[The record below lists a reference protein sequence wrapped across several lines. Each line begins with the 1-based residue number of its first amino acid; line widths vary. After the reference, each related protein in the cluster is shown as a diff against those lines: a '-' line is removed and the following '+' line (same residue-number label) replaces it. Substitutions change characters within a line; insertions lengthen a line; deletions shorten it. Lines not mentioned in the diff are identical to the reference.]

1 MIDDTKTQDL
11 PLPLRTRNAL
21 EKHGLLTWGQVKA
34 TELTQLEGLGAK
46 GFAAIQALWTA
57 EEQSDIDDIAT
68 RVEMSQPRLETTTPE
83 ESIAKGAQRHQVAS
97 MIDSAMR
104 GGLESLGKTRNSF
117 ELDGYETAERA
128 PRWMDGRMVDP
139 IEEIRARSVDFR
151 VRGGSI
157 DALAGSDASKLLV
170 LRLEEDI
177 QARIRALIPTI
188 KGLPHVKELGVEVS
202 AEIVGRMALIRGLD
216 LLEKAHG
223 GAKSTSKTPETGDP
237 RAPAPEKADAP
248 LPTGDEEV
256 YDTPEG
262 WARVGLGE
270 MIPVP
275 EAVLHDYYSQN
286 GWNRYWG
293 KANDQVIYF
302 YWSPERRLQ
311 DLKPFPGTDKGG
323 RTVGIQ
329 ETPWGPGHVVPTKWA
344 NS

>member
-1 MIDDTKTQDL
+1 MTDDTKTADL

-21 EKHGLLTWGQVKA
+21 EKHGLVDWGRVKA
-34 TELTQLEGLGAK
+34 ADLTRVPGLGSK
-46 GFAAIQALWTA
+46 GFDAIQALWT
-57 EEQSDIDDIAT
+57 D
-68 RVEMSQPRLETTTPE
+68 VEGLKQPEVEPTTPE
-83 ESIAKGAQRHQVAS
+83 ESIAKGQKRREVVEKIDLAMQQRLDDAGDYDRS
-97 MIDSAMR
+97 MR
-104 GGLESLGKTRNSF
+104 GGLERF
-117 ELDGYETAERA
+117 ELDIQSVAERV
-128 PRWMDGRMVDP
+128 PRWGDGRMVDP
-139 IEEIRARSVDFR
+139 IEEIKARTVDFR
-151 VRGGSI
+151 ARGGSV
-157 DALAGSDASKLLV
+157 AASAGSDASKLLV

-202 AEIVGRMALIRGLD
+202 AETVGRMALIRGLD
-216 LLEKAHG
+216 MLEKAHG
-223 GAKSTSKTPETGDP
+223 GAKHTTKTPENGET
-237 RAPAPEKADAP
+237 RAPAPENADAP

-262 WARVGLGE
+262 WSRVGLGE
-270 MIPVP
+270 AIPVP

-311 DLKPFPGTDKGG
+311 DLKPFPGTDKSG
-323 RTVGIQ
+323 RTVGVQ
-329 ETPWGPGHVVPTKWA
+329 ETPWGPGHVVPHKWA

>member
-1 MIDDTKTQDL
+1 MTDDTKTSDL

-21 EKHGLLTWGQVKA
+21 EKHGLTTWREVNEVEDLRAIPGLGQKGADAILELMRAETLFEAPAQV
-34 TELTQLEGLGAK
+34 TEL
-46 GFAAIQALWTA
+46 
-57 EEQSDIDDIAT
+57 
-68 RVEMSQPRLETTTPE
+68 PTPE
-83 ESIAKGAQRHQVAS
+83 ESIARANGGRHTVAS
-97 MIDSAMR
+97 MIDQAMR
-104 GGLESLGKTRNSF
+104 GGLERF
-117 ELDGYETAERA
+117 ELSGFETAERA
-128 PRWMDGRMVDP
+128 PRWTDGRMVDP
-139 IEEIRARSVDFR
+139 IEEIRARTVDFR
-151 VRGGSI
+151 ARGGSVS
-157 DALAGSDASKLLV
+157 ASAGSDASKLLV

-202 AEIVGRMALIRGLD
+202 AETVGRMALIRGLD

-223 GAKSTSKTPETGDP
+223 GAKSTSKTPENGDP
-237 RAPAPEKADAP
+237 RAPAPENADAP

-262 WARVGLGE
+262 WSRVGHGE
-270 MIPVP
+270 AIPVP

-311 DLKPFPGTDKGG
+311 DLKPFPGTDKSG

-329 ETPWGPGHVVPTKWA
+329 ETPWGPGHVVPHKWA

>member
-34 TELTQLEGLGAK
+34 TDITQLDGLGAK
-46 GFAAIQALWTA
+46 GFAAVQALWTA
-57 EEQSDIDDIAT
+57 EVQSDVDDIAT
-68 RVEMSQPRLETTTPE
+68 RVEMSQVEPTTPE
-83 ESIAKGAQRHQVAS
+83 ESIARGQKRREVVEK
-97 MIDSAMR
+97 IDLAMR
-104 GGLESLGKTRNSF
+104 GGLERF
-117 ELDGYETAERA
+117 ELSGFETAERA
-128 PRWMDGRMVDP
+128 PRWTDGRMVDP
-139 IEEIRARSVDFR
+139 IEEIRARTVDFR
-151 VRGGSI
+151 ARGGSVS
-157 DALAGSDASKLLV
+157 ASAGSDAAKLLV

-223 GAKSTSKTPETGDP
+223 GAKSTAKTPENGDP

-262 WARVGLGE
+262 WARVGHGE
-270 MIPVP
+270 PIPVP

-311 DLKPFPGTDKGG
+311 DLKPFPGTDKSG

>member
-1 MIDDTKTQDL
+1 
-11 PLPLRTRNAL
+11 
-21 EKHGLLTWGQVKA
+21 
-34 TELTQLEGLGAK
+34 
-46 GFAAIQALWTA
+46 
-57 EEQSDIDDIAT
+57 
-68 RVEMSQPRLETTTPE
+68 
-83 ESIAKGAQRHQVAS
+83 
-97 MIDSAMR
+97 
-104 GGLESLGKTRNSF
+104 
-117 ELDGYETAERA
+117 
-128 PRWMDGRMVDP
+128 MDGRMVDP

>member
-34 TELTQLEGLGAK
+34 TDITQLDGLGAK
-46 GFAAIQALWTA
+46 GFAAVQALWTVD
-57 EEQSDIDDIAT
+57 EQS
-68 RVEMSQPRLETTTPE
+68 TPE
-83 ESIAKGAQRHQVAS
+83 ESIAKGAQRHQIVS

-104 GGLESLGKTRNSF
+104 GGLERF
-117 ELDGYETAERA
+117 ELDGYEAAERA
-128 PRWMDGRMVDP
+128 PRWADGRMVDP
-139 IEEIRARSVDFR
+139 AEEIKARSVDFR
-151 VRGGSI
+151 ARGGSI
-157 DALAGSDASKLLV
+157 VALAGSDASKLLV

-223 GAKSTSKTPETGDP
+223 GAKSTSKTPENGDP

-262 WARVGLGE
+262 WARVGHGE
-270 MIPVP
+270 PIPVP

-311 DLKPFPGTDKGG
+311 DLKPFPGTDKSG